1 MLTRV
6 QRELSSVHPLS
17 LYRKQRRSS
26 STAPGSAGRRQ
37 SVTVSGVNGHVN
49 GPVNCPP
56 PTGQALVA
64 NCSTSTT
71 TSSTATT
78 VVANDNSVGAK
89 RLKKILSEV
98 KERREIR
105 ERKKSDLQDMD
116 GSDPDITVYFTDP
129 EFTKTINYQ
138 EKLKVYNFLNN
149 PQSFWARSYH
159 ILVFMFVFAGLIV
172 TVFSNIGKF
181 ASSAW
186 KFIYL
191 FEKFI
196 IIWFSFEFILRL
208 WSSSCKQQ
216 YEGWRGKITYLS
228 VPAHVLDLI
237 IICSSILIVIPI
249 HTRNG
254 SEVFA
259 VSAFRGFHRFFSVL
273 QIVTLNRQLKPW
285 KVLSSVIYDQREQL
299 FIIFYIEFIVL
310 CILAY
315 ISYIVEKDD
324 NEQFDNI
331 AEAMWWS
338 VVTLSTVGYGDRIP
352 VTWLG
357 KLVSSVF
364 TVLGV
369 AIFALP
375 AGIIG
380 AGLALKIEEEERNRQ
395 RRKKKAAAAT
405 LIQCAWRL
413 SKANVKYNETSRFFG
428 HRPTDIYKFYYFETI
443 EKKFIYLTKFFI
455 AKQRFVDLLRPLDIK
470 SIIESYKYGQLDVM
484 SKVGHMQ
491 TTIDT
496 IGTRVG
502 LNENSIQSSQSVL
515 NQKIDSIDALITEI
529 QHKLDQQMA
538 IIDRLSGHPVFDHRF
553 VDCID
558 EIARNGIQA
567 VNTCRD
573 CKRGSQ

>member
-1 MLTRV
+1 KMLTRV

-37 SVTVSGVNGHVN
+37 SVTVSGVNGHAN
-49 GPVNCPP
+49 GPVNCAPP
-56 PTGQALVA
+56 AGQALVA

-216 YEGWRGKITYLS
+216 YEGWRGKIRYLS

-395 RRKKKAAAAT
+395 RRKKKVAAAT

-413 SKANVKYNETSRFFG
+413 SKANVN
-428 HRPTDIYKFYYFETI
+428 
-443 EKKFIYLTKFFI
+443 
-455 AKQRFVDLLRPLDIK
+455 
-470 SIIESYKYGQLDVM
+470 IIESYKYGQLDVM

-538 IIDRLSGHPVFDHRF
+538 IIARLCGHIRCLITGSSTVSMRSHAMAYKRSIRVVTVNGGRSKGSVIYYLF

-567 VNTCRD
+567 VNTYCD
-573 CKRGSQ
+573 CKHGSEWQTVA